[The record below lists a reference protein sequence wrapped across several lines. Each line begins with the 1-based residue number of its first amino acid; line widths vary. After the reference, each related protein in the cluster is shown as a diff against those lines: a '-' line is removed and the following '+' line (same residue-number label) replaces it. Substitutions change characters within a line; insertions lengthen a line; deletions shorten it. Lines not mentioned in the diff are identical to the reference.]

1 MLDVYRLGI
10 GQPRRTLHAAVRAVL
25 GNDRQCPPRRVDAFC
40 KLLDDVSTYGRS
52 GAVEAAALRRDVF
65 RAAGGLHPLRE
76 EVAERAGGKRR
87 ETVTGV
93 IARQLGRPWV
103 EIERDLFADVFECH
117 RLEAFGGYA
126 DGAALLSRYNVA
138 QQQAALFDAVSMT
151 VRAGKDFKTI
161 LQYARLAGLMH
172 TLSRRVDCDFEFRFD
187 GPASTL
193 RRTAR
198 YGAALARFLPA
209 LIACRDWTLT
219 AAIRRRTRRL
229 RLELSS
235 RDGLKSTLPP
245 PEEFDSSVERRFAMS
260 WGEAPRDG
268 WTLIREGEVLV
279 HLQTTFVPDFVFR
292 HDSGRRVLLEIVGFW
307 TPEYLRGKRERL
319 HTFADAEILLAV
331 AARNAVGLGDLAA
344 DAIVYRTALRVEDVL
359 QRLQQRVRR

>member
-1 MLDVYRLGI
+1 
-10 GQPRRTLHAAVRAVL
+10 
-25 GNDRQCPPRRVDAFC
+25 
-40 KLLDDVSTYGRS
+40 
-52 GAVEAAALRRDVF
+52 
-65 RAAGGLHPLRE
+65 
-76 EVAERAGGKRR
+76 
-87 ETVTGV
+87 
-93 IARQLGRPWV
+93 
-103 EIERDLFADVFECH
+103 
-117 RLEAFGGYA
+117 
-126 DGAALLSRYNVA
+126 
-138 QQQAALFDAVSMT
+138 
-151 VRAGKDFKTI
+151 
-161 LQYARLAGLMH
+161 
-172 TLSRRVDCDFEFRFD
+172 
-187 GPASTL
+187 
-193 RRTAR
+193 
-198 YGAALARFLPA
+198 
-209 LIACRDWTLT
+209 LT